1 MIGQYIHL
9 IGGQGA
15 INLQSKSDLI
25 LIRGYMQE
33 TFLSEG
39 GRKLSLTMNVENVI
53 PLIPNFCMTKYRRWE
68 RRERTKCLK
77 LCSPRDFDP
86 NSR

>member
-1 MIGQYIHL
+1 MKRIGQYIHL

-33 TFLSEG
+33 TFLCVG
-39 GRKLSLTMNVENVI
+39 GRKLYLTMNVENVI
-53 PLIPNFCMTKYRRWE
+53 PLVCFFQIFVRQSIEDGKGG
-68 RRERTKCLK
+68 REQ
-77 LCSPRDFDP
+77 SV
-86 NSR
+86 